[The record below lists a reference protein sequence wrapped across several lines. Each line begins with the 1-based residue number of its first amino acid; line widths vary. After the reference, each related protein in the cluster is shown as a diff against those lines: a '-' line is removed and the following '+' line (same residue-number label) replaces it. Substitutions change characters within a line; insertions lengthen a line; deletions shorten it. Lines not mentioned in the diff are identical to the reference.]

1 MISPHH
7 SHPTNGVGPSNS
19 NFRIKQYDL
28 VGSNARAA
36 VRRNSAYYSK
46 TDYMICTVGVG
57 CSF

>member
-19 NFRIKQYDL
+19 N
-28 VGSNARAA
+28 
-36 VRRNSAYYSK
+36 SK
-46 TDYMICTVGVG
+46 TDYTICTVGVG